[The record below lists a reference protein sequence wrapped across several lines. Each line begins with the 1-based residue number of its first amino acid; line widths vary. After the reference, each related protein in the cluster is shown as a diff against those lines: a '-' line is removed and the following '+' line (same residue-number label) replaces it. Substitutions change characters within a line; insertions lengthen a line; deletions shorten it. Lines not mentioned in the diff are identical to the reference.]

1 MQTAYNKKGRLT
13 EWRRVC
19 LSQLSVCPS
28 SQSTPF
34 LSILS
39 TVGKSCVLLEKGQK
53 LAENVTKLGSVMWPG
68 EGSCDLG
75 KSCVLLEKGQKL
87 AENLT
92 KLGSVMWPGEGSCDL
107 GKSCGLKKDKTI
119 IAAWWTRLKPHQLR
133 YYKVILCSVHFW
145 NKIWLWNFDC
155 HVGSVMWPGEVMSC
169 QEEPLRRDGGE
180 RSWMVAGCPILM
192 SPTGRG
198 PSPGTEDVWREGRL
212 NFTEKCTYIWMY
224 SCKNILPTKSY
235 VEICK
240 SYQARKIISYYSQSW

>member
-75 KSCVLLEKGQKL
+75 KSCVL
-87 AENLT
+87 
-92 KLGSVMWPGEGSCDL
+92 
-107 GKSCGLKKDKTI
+107 KKDKTI

-180 RSWMVAGCPILM
+180 RSWMVAGCLILM

-235 VEICK
+235 VEVCK